1 MLEAVLDKFEE
12 MGAEVTRG
20 DDWIELDML
29 GKRPKAVS
37 FRTLPHPEFPTD
49 MQAQIMAVN
58 AIGRGFATI
67 SETILKIVSCMFL
80 NCHVWVLIFRSK
92 P

>member
-1 MLEAVLDKFEE
+1 

-58 AIGRGFATI
+58 AIGSGFATI

-92 P
+92 VMMLL